1 MTERE
6 IADWE
11 REIKHAEKMQ
21 EQRKSKREGW
31 DGRTHTLHGEQKRYL
46 SFCGYKLMEKNDN
59 EIN

>member
-21 EQRKSKREGW
+21 EQRKSKSAEIQINVYELE
-31 DGRTHTLHGEQKRYL
+31 D
-46 SFCGYKLMEKNDN
+46 SDN
-59 EIN
+59 EINDQ

>member
-31 DGRTHTLHGEQKRYL
+31 DDKTELTYTTQI
-46 SFCGYKLMEKNDN
+46 FGYEIKDDNNEK
-59 EIN
+59 